1 MHQGLGLHGHLRLTL
16 QSVVPRFITRYN
28 QLREQITRLA
38 IDDGGL
44 NDGHQV
50 TDHQGMR
57 SILIYVPWTSLIDG
71 TNCADTTPSHEQASL
86 QIEAKVPLAA
96 SGSLN
101 IEVSKQNGSADRPG
115 ESIAHATDSTVEDA
129 AEGPDDDR
137 DANEEAL
144 AQSEETVEHAGV
156 KDLDDA
162 PYEDEFGEDDQE
174 EKEEDYR
181 DELDADRIHDGNE
194 DAREEDREEEHAT
207 EYNDEVASEEDD
219 EEGYEEEFG
228 ENGNDGVGT
237 VADNFDGTIAEVD
250 SAETSSAEDGI
261 DEAEYTRPSELQAQA
276 ISHST
281 SAASH
286 STEASNATSEES
298 IVIIS
303 DELLDPTGTQ
313 HLSVNSFHPSNQ
325 FHIDDPSQEIS
336 ELVNE
341 GKIEE
346 ENDEFGDEDFG
357 EEDFNEDAATE
368 DTLEGMIFS
377 YFNFPNIFD

>member
-28 QLREQITRLA
+28 QLREQVTRLA

-44 NDGHQV
+44 NHGHQV

-57 SILIYVPWTSLIDG
+57 PILIYVSCTLLIDG
-71 TNCADTTPSHEQASL
+71 TNRADTFPSHEQASL
-86 QIEAKVPLAA
+86 QIETKVPLAA
-96 SGSLN
+96 SGSSNL
-101 IEVSKQNGSADRPG
+101 EVLKQDEPADQPG
-115 ESIAHATDSTVEDA
+115 ESTAHATDSTVEDA

-144 AQSEETVEHAGV
+144 GHSEETVEHAGV
-156 KDLDDA
+156 KDHDDA
-162 PYEDEFGEDDQE
+162 PYEDEFGEEDPE

-181 DELDADRIHDGNE
+181 DELDADRIHDGND

-237 VADNFDGTIAEVD
+237 VADNFDGTIPEDD

-261 DEAEYTRPSELQAQA
+261 DEADYTRPSELQAQA
-276 ISHST
+276 LSHST

-286 STEASNATSEES
+286 STEVSNAISEES
-298 IVIIS
+298 IVIVS
-303 DELLDPTGTQ
+303 EELLDPTGTQ
-313 HLSVNSFHPSNQ
+313 HLSANSFHPN
-325 FHIDDPSQEIS
+325 
-336 ELVNE
+336 N
-341 GKIEE
+341 
-346 ENDEFGDEDFG
+346 
-357 EEDFNEDAATE
+357 
-368 DTLEGMIFS
+368 
-377 YFNFPNIFD
+377 